1 MSTLRQ
7 HVAIPYALGLGI
19 VNSNFVHWW
28 MVVKTRSNG
37 GECWAQTV
45 NTQCISSI
53 SVFWRAGEKQDM
65 VINHT
70 WVITGTKNIL

>member
-53 SVFWRAGEKQDM
+53 SVFW
-65 VINHT
+65 
-70 WVITGTKNIL
+70 